1 MTGKPWPMDGS
12 SDVLGGNNDLGAGL
26 HTRSQWKKADHRGTL
41 DRSVGEAA
49 VAEWAGGAFL
59 AASTWGPFRAGSPF
73 PGEKAVVLEV
83 PEEAQHAGSN
93 RSRNRFRA
101 YTGAH
106 F

>member
-1 MTGKPWPMDGS
+1 MNSSRDRQGQIPGRGSLVGERPGGKVARAP
-12 SDVLGGNNDLGAGL
+12 GL
-26 HTRSQWKKADHRGTL
+26 
-41 DRSVGEAA
+41 SVGQAA
-49 VAEWAGGAFL
+49 APEWAGGAFL